1 MTLHD
6 KLRQE
11 LSDESLFQKAQDYSL
26 AYIKSA
32 KDLDVYPSE
41 SALQELTVFD
51 ELMPAHASR
60 AHDILNLLHHKG
72 SPTTTALNGGRYFGF
87 VNGGI
92 TPAALAAKW
101 LADAWDQN
109 AGMNV
114 MSPICGKLEKVVEGW
129 LCELFGLDD
138 STSAGFVTGS
148 SAATYCGLIAARF
161 HVYEKMDYNINLKG
175 MCGAPQIRIV
185 TSIETHSS
193 VKRALAMLGF
203 GYENIEFV
211 EADEQG
217 RLKVDKLPDL
227 DSKTIV
233 ILQAGNVNSGSF
245 DPIDEVCEL
254 ANAASA
260 WVHIDGAFGLWAGAV
275 NRFNHLT
282 VGMEKADSWCVDGHK
297 TLNTP
302 YDCGIVMCKH
312 RRSML
317 SSLHA
322 SGEYL
327 IGSVGEGRD
336 GMFYT
341 PDMSRRARIIDLWT
355 TLKSLGKHGIEELVS
370 GLHDR
375 AVQFAQ
381 EIQEH
386 GFDVLNDVVFN
397 QVVVVYEDDET
408 TDQILKH
415 VQDQRICWCGPS
427 VWKGRRV
434 IRISVC
440 AWTTTAEDV
449 TRSVLSFKEAKK
461 SVTSVEAQSVN

>member
-1 MTLHD
+1 MLYD
-6 KLRQE
+6 KLRHE
-11 LSDESLFQKAQDYSL
+11 LADRSLFQKAKDHALEYLESSNISEVFPTEESL
-26 AYIKSA
+26 QN
-32 KDLDVYPSE
+32 LN
-41 SALQELTVFD
+41 LFD
-51 ELMPAHASR
+51 EAMPEEGIGAHE
-60 AHDILNLLHHKG
+60 ILDLLYKNG
-72 SPTTTALNGGRYFGF
+72 SPNTTRLNGGRYFGF

-92 TPAALAAKW
+92 TPAALASKW

-129 LCELFGLDD
+129 LCELFGFDEN
-138 STSAGFVTGS
+138 TAAGFVTGS

-161 HVYEKMDYNINLKG
+161 HLYHKMGYNINLKG
-175 MCGAPQIRIV
+175 MCAAPIIRIV

-211 EADEQG
+211 ESDEQG
-217 RLKVDKLPDL
+217 RLKADQLPTLDK
-227 DSKTIV
+227 KTIV

-245 DPIDEVCEL
+245 DPFNKVCDL
-254 ANAASA
+254 ANAAGA
-260 WVHIDGAFGLWAGAV
+260 WVHIDGAFGLWAGATEK
-275 NRFNHLT
+275 FGHLT
-282 VGMEKADSWCVDGHK
+282 QGFQKADSWCVDGHK

-312 RRSML
+312 RQSML
-317 SSLHA
+317 ASLHA

-341 PDMSRRARIIDLWT
+341 PDMSRRARIIDLWS
-355 TLKSLGKHGIEELVS
+355 TLKSLGKSGIEELV
-370 GLHDR
+370 GTLHDR
-375 AVQFAQ
+375 AKQFAT

-386 GFDVLNDVVFN
+386 GFEVLNDCVFN
-397 QVVVVYEDDET
+397 QVVLAFKDDEM
-408 TDQILKH
+408 TDQILQY
-415 VQDQRICWCGPS
+415 VQNQRICWCGGS
-427 VWKGRRV
+427 VWKERRV

-440 AWTTTAEDV
+440 AWSTTTEDISK
-449 TRSVLSFKEAKK
+449 SVESFKLAKEATLLNL
-461 SVTSVEAQSVN
+461 V

>member
-1 MTLHD
+1 MLDD

-11 LSDESLFQKAQDYSL
+11 FLDESLFQKAQKYAL
-26 AYIKSA
+26 GYVKSSQS
-32 KDLDVYPSE
+32 KDVFPSE
-41 SALQELTVFD
+41 ESLQKLDVFD
-51 ELMPAHASR
+51 ESMPQHGSQAHE
-60 AHDILNLLHHKG
+60 ILDMLSNYG
-72 SPTTTALNGGRYFGF
+72 SPNTTSLNGGRYFGF

-92 TPAALAAKW
+92 TPAALATKW

-129 LCELFGLDD
+129 LCELFGFDKQ
-138 STSAGFVTGS
+138 TAAGFVTGS

-161 HVYEKMDYNINLKG
+161 HLYDKMDYNINLKG
-175 MCGAPQIRIV
+175 MCGAPTIRIV

-217 RLKVDKLPDL
+217 RLLAEKLPIL
-227 DSKTIV
+227 DDKTIV

-245 DPIDEVCEL
+245 DPINEVCDI
-254 ANAASA
+254 ANEAGA

-275 NRFNHLT
+275 DQFQYLAK
-282 VGMEKADSWCVDGHK
+282 GMEKADSWCVDGHK

-317 SSLHA
+317 ASLHA

-327 IGSVGEGRD
+327 VGDIGQGRD

-341 PDMSRRARIIDLWT
+341 PDMSRRARIVDLWS
-355 TLKSLGKHGIEELVS
+355 TLKSLGKDGINELVE
-370 GLHDR
+370 GLHER
-375 AVQFAQ
+375 AKQFAT
-381 EIQEH
+381 EIQTQ
-386 GFDVLNDVVFN
+386 GFEVLNEVVFN
-397 QVVVVYEDDET
+397 QVVVAYQNDEK
-408 TDQILKH
+408 TDRILKH
-415 VQDQRICWCGPS
+415 VQDQRVCWCGGS

-440 AWTTTAEDV
+440 AWTTTAEDIGK
-449 TRSVLSFKEAKK
+449 SVESFNLAKEA
-461 SVTSVEAQSVN
+461 VG

>member
-1 MTLHD
+1 MLHD
-6 KLRQE
+6 KLKQE
-11 LSDESLFQKAQDYSL
+11 FSDQSLFQTAQDYAL
-26 AYIKSA
+26 EFIDSA
-32 KDLDVYPSE
+32 RHVEVYPSE
-41 SALQELTVFD
+41 ENLNKLNVFD
-51 ELMPAHASR
+51 ESMPADGTDAQQVL
-60 AHDILNLLHHKG
+60 DILHHFG
-72 SPTTTALNGGRYFGF
+72 SPNTTRLNGGRYFGF

-92 TPAALAAKW
+92 TPAALASKW

-114 MSPICGKLEKVVEGW
+114 MSPICGKLEKVVESW
-129 LCELFGLDD
+129 LCELFGLDED
-138 STSAGFVTGS
+138 TAAGFVTGS

-161 HVYEKMDYNINLKG
+161 HMYDKMGYNINLKG
-175 MCGAPQIRIV
+175 MCGAPSIRIV

-217 RLKVDKLPDL
+217 RLKADQLPVL
-227 DSKTIV
+227 DDKTIV

-245 DPIDEVCEL
+245 DPINDVCDL
-254 ANAASA
+254 ANAAGA

-275 NRFNHLT
+275 EQFKHLAK
-282 VGMEKADSWCVDGHK
+282 GMEKADSWCVDGHK

-317 SSLHA
+317 ASLHA

-327 IGSVGEGRD
+327 IGSVGDGRD

-341 PDMSRRARIIDLWT
+341 PDMSRRARIVDLWS
-355 TLKSLGKHGIEELVS
+355 TLKSLGKIGIEELVV

-375 AVQFAQ
+375 AKQFSV

-386 GFDVLNDVVFN
+386 GFEVLNDIVFN
-397 QVVVVYEDDET
+397 QVVVAYQSDEKIGH
-408 TDQILKH
+408 ILKH
-415 VQDQRICWCGPS
+415 VQDQRICWCGSS
-427 VWKGRRV
+427 VWKGRPV

-440 AWTTTAEDV
+440 AWTTTAEDI
-449 TRSVLSFKEAKK
+449 RKSVESFKLAKEAI
-461 SVTSVEAQSVN
+461 V